1 MSAVKSSAIFIGLY
15 KKPEL
20 KAKVK
25 LHRKLSY
32 ESLKMPDRNVAKYD
46 RSLFSYKIN
55 RIITIQIDETLAP
68 EWSRNNKISAR
79 SDRKRD

>member
-1 MSAVKSSAIFIGLY
+1 MIQSMIRNIPPKAPWLSRGTPLKMSAVKSSAIFIGLY

-32 ESLKMPDRNVAKYD
+32 ESLKMPD
-46 RSLFSYKIN
+46 
-55 RIITIQIDETLAP
+55 
-68 EWSRNNKISAR
+68 
-79 SDRKRD
+79 